1 VARRRDAALSV
12 LPTENP
18 HVLAYVRRHP
28 RALPV
33 LALACFSD
41 TEQYIDLEILRRA
54 DISWPRHLHSSS
66 ESVDIRGNSLVLP
79 PWGFLWLTR

>member
-1 VARRRDAALSV
+1 M

-28 RALPV
+28 RAHPV
-33 LALACFSD
+33 LVLACFSD
-41 TEQYIDLEILRRA
+41 SEERVDLEVLRRA

-66 ESVDIRGNSLVLP
+66 KAVDIRGNDIVLP
-79 PWGFLWLTR
+79 PWGFVWLTR